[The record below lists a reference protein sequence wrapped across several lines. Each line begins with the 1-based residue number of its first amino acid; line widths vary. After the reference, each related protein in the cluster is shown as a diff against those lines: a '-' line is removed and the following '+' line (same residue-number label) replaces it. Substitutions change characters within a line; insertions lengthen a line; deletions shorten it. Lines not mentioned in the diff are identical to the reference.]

1 MLDVSVDANDGFPEL
16 EHVCEKYKR
25 RLERLEKA
33 AEDLESFRAQVRA
46 LYASLRLKRS
56 ELKRSKDTSSI
67 DASPDTVRVRPP
79 SKQLLTAR
87 HLDFDDCMFIE
98 VLYTIPLL
106 HFQSD
111 GRATNSL
118 KCVRYRA
125 LHLRILWTT
134 LANLIFMTST
144 YAERAQKITG
154 SPESWG
160 N

>member
-56 ELKRSKDTSSI
+56 ELKRSKDTSST
-67 DASPDTVRVRPP
+67 DASPNTVRVRPP
-79 SKQLLTAR
+79 SRKLLTAR
-87 HLDFDDCMFIE
+87 HLDFDDCKFIE

-106 HFQSD
+106 RFQSD
-111 GRATNSL
+111 GRANNSL

-125 LHLRILWTT
+125 LHLRIL
-134 LANLIFMTST
+134 
-144 YAERAQKITG
+144 
-154 SPESWG
+154 
-160 N
+160 